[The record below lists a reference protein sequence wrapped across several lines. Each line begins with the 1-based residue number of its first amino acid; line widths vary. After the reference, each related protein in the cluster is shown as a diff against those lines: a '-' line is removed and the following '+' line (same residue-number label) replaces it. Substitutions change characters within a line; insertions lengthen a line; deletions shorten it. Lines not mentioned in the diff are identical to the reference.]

1 MISKKTI
8 IIFSLILIFSSL
20 SVSADSLWSDNSAN
34 IYQDF
39 PDYEVGDIITVV
51 IEEDASAIQS
61 ANTGTSQDS
70 NYNSEGGTNILDF
83 LPFFDFSYSDSE
95 SADGQTQRSGTLEAD
110 ITTKVIEID
119 ENGNLEI
126 EGRKQVKINGE
137 TQTIIL
143 SGVIRAEDV
152 NFENEISSKRVAS
165 ANVEY
170 EGEGPIGDKQESGI
184 LTKLFNFIF

>member
-1 MISKKTI
+1 MISKKSI
-8 IIFSLILIFSSL
+8 IIFSLILIFSTL
-20 SVSADSLWSDNSAN
+20 SVSANSLWSDNSAN
-34 IYQDF
+34 FYQDF
-39 PDYEVGDIITVV
+39 PEYEVGDIITVV

-70 NYNSEGGTNILDF
+70 DYNSAGGSNILDF

-110 ITTKVIEID
+110 ITTKIMEID

-170 EGEGPIGDKQESGI
+170 EGEGPIGDKQESGL

>member
-1 MISKKTI
+1 MITKKI
-8 IIFSLILIFSSL
+8 LILFSIILVLVS
-20 SVSADSLWSDNSAN
+20 SAVSANSLWSDNSAN
-34 IYQDF
+34 FYQDY
-39 PDYEVGDIITVV
+39 PEYKIGDIITVV

-70 NYNSEGGTNILDF
+70 DYSSSGGTNFLDF

-95 SADGQTQRSGTLEAD
+95 SADGSTQRSGTLEAD
-110 ITTKVIEID
+110 ITTKVVKID
-119 ENGNLEI
+119 DNNNLEI

-137 TQTIIL
+137 TQTILL

-152 NFENEISSKRVAS
+152 NFDNEISSKRVAS

-170 EGEGPIGDKQESGI
+170 EGEGPVGDKQKSGL
-184 LTKLFNFIF
+184 LTKFFNFVF

>member
-20 SVSADSLWSDNSAN
+20 SVSAASLWSDNSAN

-51 IEEDASAIQS
+51 IEQDASAIQS

-70 NYNSEGGTNILDF
+70 NYSSTGGTNILDF
-83 LPFFDFSYSDSE
+83 LPLFDFGYSDSE

-110 ITTKVIEID
+110 ITTKIIEID

-126 EGRKQVKINGE
+126 KGRKQVKINGE

-170 EGEGPIGDKQESGI
+170 EGEGPIGDKQESGL

>member
-1 MISKKTI
+1 MFFKKITI
-8 IIFSLILIFSSL
+8 ILSLILIIFSIPAA
-20 SVSADSLWSDNSAN
+20 ADSLWSDNSAN
-34 IYQDF
+34 FYQDF
-39 PDYEVGDIITVV
+39 PDYQVGDIITVV

-61 ANTGTSQDS
+61 ANTGSSQDS
-70 NYNSEGGTNILDF
+70 DYNSSGGTNFLDF
-83 LPFFDFSYSDSE
+83 IPFFDFSYSDSE

-110 ITTKVIEID
+110 ITTKIIEIE

-126 EGRKQVKINGE
+126 EGRKKVKINGE

-143 SGVIRAEDV
+143 SGVIRADDI

-184 LTKLFNFIF
+184 LTKFFNFIF

>member
-1 MISKKTI
+1 MISKKSI
-8 IIFSLILIFSSL
+8 IIISLILLFSST
-20 SVSADSLWSDNSAN
+20 VSANSLWSDNSAN
-34 IYQDF
+34 FYQDF

-110 ITTKVIEID
+110 ITTKIIEID

-170 EGEGPIGDKQESGI
+170 EGEGPIGDKQESGL

>member
-20 SVSADSLWSDNSAN
+20 AVSADSLWSDNSAN

-70 NYNSEGGTNILDF
+70 NYSSTGGTNILDF
-83 LPFFDFSYSDSE
+83 LPLFDFGYSDSE

-110 ITTKVIEID
+110 ITTKIIEID

-126 EGRKQVKINGE
+126 KGRKQVKINGE

-170 EGEGPIGDKQESGI
+170 EGEGPIGDKQESGL